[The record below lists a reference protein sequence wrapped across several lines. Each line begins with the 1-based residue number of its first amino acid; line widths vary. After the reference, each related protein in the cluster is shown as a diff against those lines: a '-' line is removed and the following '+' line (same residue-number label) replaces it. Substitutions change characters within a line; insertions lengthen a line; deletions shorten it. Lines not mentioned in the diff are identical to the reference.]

1 MSIKFQ
7 KEFSKF
13 KDLTALEP
21 IQYHALLGKTPT
33 VVEHPTRKG
42 YCYARMADNLSEL
55 ITVFNDKVSQAYDL
69 PVIIE
74 RRGLTWYVVGRDI
87 QRYADWGTSSPF
99 LPKHHTQ
106 HEFNR
111 DTGSGADT
119 VFIYP
124 DQFMPL
130 LVFPSG
136 TSGAGNLQIAPYVL
150 KRNSDFIYVGNTGT
164 PNLLIYKPTDNTGI
178 VGLVYLDTTT
188 GNPGILVASGTPFV
202 GSITGTSDLLP
213 YVPYPTS
220 TDQEPLYFFRL
231 VSGTSS
237 LGWNN
242 LYNARQMIGGGVGS
256 TGSSGSIPLQT
267 AKRILISDASGNIG
281 TSDYLAYD
289 DTTRILT
296 MGEAV
301 GGFVQSVI
309 WNLSSSISRVLN
321 MITWGAGS
329 SSRFKGTFARG
340 SISAATA
347 AQSGDT
353 LVRFSG
359 AGYDGVTSIQNAA
372 TSVELRF
379 VSSELQSNSS
389 HGTQIEFYTTPTGTT
404 TLTKVM
410 TLGNDGNV
418 NIEAGKEYRINNVSI
433 GGGTNSFQID
443 CSGGTSDTY
452 GALVGTIDGTNKIF
466 TVSLG
471 RYVSGSLQL
480 YLNGQLLTQGI
491 SEDWTE
497 TTPSSGTFTLTEAPI
512 LGDVLIAFYKQSA
525 VSSGNADTLD
535 GYEAVT
541 LLNNPLIG
549 RNVATV
555 DFGTGLYEKTITIVN
570 SLATSSSYIV
580 ANILNE
586 ATSNNTADDIMIQP
600 LEIKIG
606 ARTAGSFDITVSSLI
621 NVFVGEVYITYAL
634 FN

>member
-1 MSIKFQ
+1 MSTKFQ
-7 KEFSKF
+7 REFSKF

-42 YCYARMADNLSEL
+42 FCYARMADNLSEL
-55 ITVFNDKVSQAYDL
+55 ITVFNDKVSQSYDL

-87 QRYADWGTSSPF
+87 QRYSDWGTSSPF
-99 LPKHHTQ
+99 LPKHHNQ

-111 DTGSGADT
+111 DNGSGADT

-150 KRNSDFIYVGNTGT
+150 KRNSDFIYVGNTGS

-178 VGLVYLDTTT
+178 MGLVYLDTTT

-202 GSITGTSDLLP
+202 GSITGTSALLP
-213 YVPYPTS
+213 YVPYPS
-220 TDQEPLYFFRL
+220 SSDQEPLYFFRL

-242 LYNARQMIGGGVGS
+242 LYNARQLIGGSSGG
-256 TGSSGSIPLQT
+256 TGSSGGGGGIGTLT
-267 AKRILISDASGNIG
+267 ANRVVISGTGTATTDSNFTYDAS
-281 TSDYLAYD
+281 
-289 DTTRILT
+289 TTRLELGI
-296 MGEAV
+296 GVPANSN
-301 GGFVQSVI
+301 GGFGQAYEGVSVGHF
-309 WNLSSSISRVLN
+309 LA
-321 MITWGAGS
+321 TWGSGLASFVRGV
-329 SSRFKGTFARG
+329 FARG
-340 SISAATA
+340 TKSSPTA
-347 AQSGDT
+347 AQANDVEFR
-353 LVRFSG
+353 VRAS
-359 AGYDGVTSIQNAA
+359 AYDGSTYPSSNM
-372 TSVELRF
+372 ELRF
-379 VSSELQSNSS
+379 LADENQGSSA
-389 HGTQIEFYTTPTGTT
+389 HGSRIEFYTTPTGTT

-418 NIEAGKEYRINNVSI
+418 NIEAGKEYRVNNVSI
-433 GGGTNSFQID
+433 GGGTNSFQVD

-452 GALVGTIDGTNKIF
+452 GILAGTINGSNKVF

-480 YLNGQLLTQGI
+480 YLNGQLLTQGT

-497 TTPSSGTFTLTEAPI
+497 TTPTSGTFTLTDAPI

-525 VSSGNADTLD
+525 VSSGNADTID
-535 GYEAVT
+535 GYEAAT

-549 RNVATV
+549 RNIATV
-555 DFGTGLYEKTITIVN
+555 DFGTGLYEKTITVVD

-606 ARTAGSFDITVSSLI
+606 ARTTGSFDVTVCSLT

>member
-296 MGEAV
+296 MGEAI

-359 AGYDGVTSIQNAA
+359 AGYDGVTSIQNAS

-418 NIEAGKEYRINNVSI
+418 NIEAGKE
-433 GGGTNSFQID
+433 
-443 CSGGTSDTY
+443 
-452 GALVGTIDGTNKIF
+452 
-466 TVSLG
+466 
-471 RYVSGSLQL
+471 
-480 YLNGQLLTQGI
+480 
-491 SEDWTE
+491 
-497 TTPSSGTFTLTEAPI
+497 
-512 LGDVLIAFYKQSA
+512 
-525 VSSGNADTLD
+525 
-535 GYEAVT
+535 
-541 LLNNPLIG
+541 
-549 RNVATV
+549 
-555 DFGTGLYEKTITIVN
+555 
-570 SLATSSSYIV
+570 
-580 ANILNE
+580 
-586 ATSNNTADDIMIQP
+586 
-600 LEIKIG
+600 
-606 ARTAGSFDITVSSLI
+606 
-621 NVFVGEVYITYAL
+621 
-634 FN
+634 

>member
-1 MSIKFQ
+1 MSTKFQ
-7 KEFSKF
+7 REFSKF

-42 YCYARMADNLSEL
+42 FCYARMADNLSEL
-55 ITVFNDKVSQAYDL
+55 ITVFNDKVSQSYDL

-87 QRYADWGTSSPF
+87 QRYSDWGTSSPF
-99 LPKHHTQ
+99 LPKHHNQ

-111 DTGSGADT
+111 DNGSGADT

-178 VGLVYLDTTT
+178 MGLVYLDTTT

-202 GSITGTSDLLP
+202 GSITGTSALLP
-213 YVPYPTS
+213 YVPYPS
-220 TDQEPLYFFRL
+220 SSDQEPLYFFRL

-242 LYNARQMIGGGVGS
+242 LYNARQLIGGSSGG
-256 TGSSGSIPLQT
+256 TGSSGGGGGIGTLT
-267 AKRILISDASGNIG
+267 ANRVVISGTGTATTDSNFTYDAS
-281 TSDYLAYD
+281 
-289 DTTRILT
+289 TTRLELGI
-296 MGEAV
+296 GVPANSN
-301 GGFVQSVI
+301 GGFGQAYEGVSVGHF
-309 WNLSSSISRVLN
+309 LA
-321 MITWGAGS
+321 TWGSGLASFVRGV
-329 SSRFKGTFARG
+329 FARG
-340 SISAATA
+340 TKSSPTA
-347 AQSGDT
+347 AQANDVEFR
-353 LVRFSG
+353 VRAS
-359 AGYDGVTSIQNAA
+359 AYDGSTYPSSNM
-372 TSVELRF
+372 ELRF
-379 VSSELQSNSS
+379 LADENQGSSA
-389 HGTQIEFYTTPTGTT
+389 HGSRIEFYTTPTGTT

-418 NIEAGKEYRINNVSI
+418 NIEAGKEYRVNNVSI
-433 GGGTNSFQID
+433 GGGTNSFQVD

-452 GALVGTIDGTNKIF
+452 GILAGTINGSNKVF

-480 YLNGQLLTQGI
+480 YLNGQLLTQGT

-497 TTPSSGTFTLTEAPI
+497 TTPTSGTFTLTDAPI

-525 VSSGNADTLD
+525 VSSGNADTID
-535 GYEAVT
+535 GYEAAT

-549 RNVATV
+549 RNIATV
-555 DFGTGLYEKTITIVN
+555 DFGTGLYEKTITVVD

-606 ARTAGSFDITVSSLI
+606 ARTTGSFDVTVCSLT